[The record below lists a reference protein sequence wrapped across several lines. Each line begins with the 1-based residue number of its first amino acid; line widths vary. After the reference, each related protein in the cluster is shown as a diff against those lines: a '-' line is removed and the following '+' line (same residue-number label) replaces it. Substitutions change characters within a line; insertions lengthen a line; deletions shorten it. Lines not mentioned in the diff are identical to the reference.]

1 MNVNAIRS
9 DGIYAKIMKA
19 PFDKKDDIYRY
30 EMMMP
35 FEKKLACYSI
45 PLKAT
50 TQNGYDVIMAS
61 GMLGHIMPTKVDETQ
76 RDNIESISSD
86 SLWLECKQ

>member
-1 MNVNAIRS
+1 MNVNPIRS

-50 TQNGYDVIMAS
+50 TPNGYDVIMAS
-61 GMLGHIMPTKVDETQ
+61 GMFGHIVLTKVDETQ
-76 RDNIESISSD
+76 P
-86 SLWLECKQ
+86 